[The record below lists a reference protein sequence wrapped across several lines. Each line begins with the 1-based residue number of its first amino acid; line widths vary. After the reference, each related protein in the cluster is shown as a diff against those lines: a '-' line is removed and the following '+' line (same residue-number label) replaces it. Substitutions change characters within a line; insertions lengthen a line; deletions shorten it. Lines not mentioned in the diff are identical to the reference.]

1 MIKGNNR
8 KIHWLKEEIMLIIMC
23 LIGQMSLK
31 GIQVLDVNELF
42 LLLEQKSSLFIP
54 VLKIQNSGI

>member
-1 MIKGNNR
+1 
-8 KIHWLKEEIMLIIMC
+8 MC

-54 VLKIQNSGI
+54 VLKIQNSGIWPKF